1 MARSSIWANPDGL
14 RIGYGTHPS
23 DNEGFF
29 EVARRDNY
37 FVIQGYIVAASLV
50 DTYAA
55 TSYPM
60 SGQEAII
67 PRGSVA
73 MRGSMQ
79 AVVACT
85 TSSAATYDI
94 GTWSR
99 GLATEAV
106 DDADGLQAD
115 ATTAELTPIGE
126 THQMNGAQIVAIGAS
141 TGTTIGE
148 TSDSDCVIAPS
159 WEETVP
165 TAGTIL
171 ITVEFLTPF
180 GAAGRVIA
188 V

>member
-1 MARSSIWANPDGL
+1 MARNSTWANPDGL

-23 DNEGFF
+23 DNAGFF
-29 EVARRDNY
+29 EVARAGDY
-37 FVIQGYIVAASLV
+37 LVIQGYVVAATLV

-60 SGQEAII
+60 RGGEATI
-67 PRGSVA
+67 PRGSIA
-73 MRGSMQ
+73 MRGSAQ

-106 DDADGLQAD
+106 DVADGLVAD
-115 ATTAELTPIGE
+115 ITTAELTPIGE
-126 THQMNGAQIVAIGAS
+126 THQLDGTMIVAAASSTAISVGA
-141 TGTTIGE
+141 
-148 TSDSDCVIAPS
+148 TSNSDCVIAPS

-180 GAAGRVIA
+180 GAAGRTISV
-188 V
+188 